1 MKNLVILLVILGVIW
16 YWRSQK
22 AKRPPTAP
30 PPEAPP
36 KTGSVAMGACAYC
49 KLHVPASELVQGQ
62 RGAYCSAEHL
72 RLAENG

>member
-49 KLHVPASELVQGQ
+49 KLHVPDSELVHGQ
-62 RGAYCSAEHL
+62 RGAYGRAERL
-72 RLAENG
+72 RLAEIG

>member
-30 PPEAPP
+30 PDAPR
-36 KTGSVAMGACAYC
+36 KADSVAMGACAYC
-49 KLHVPASELVQGQ
+49 KLHVPDSELVQGQ

>member
-16 YWRSQK
+16 YRRSHK

-30 PPEAPP
+30 PPEAPH
-36 KTGSVAMGACAYC
+36 KADSVAMGACAYC
-49 KLHVPASELVQGQ
+49 KLHVPDSELVQGQ
-62 RGAYCSAEHL
+62 HGAYCSAEHL

>member
-16 YWRSQK
+16 YWRSHK
-22 AKRPPTAP
+22 AKLPPTAP

-36 KTGSVAMGACAYC
+36 KAGSVAMSACAYC
-49 KLHVPASELVQGQ
+49 KLHVPDSELVQGQ
-62 RGAYCSAEHL
+62 HGAYCSAEHL

>member
-22 AKRPPTAP
+22 NKRPPTAP
-30 PPEAPP
+30 PDAPR
-36 KTGSVAMGACAYC
+36 KAGSVAMGACAYC

-62 RGAYCSAEHL
+62 HGAYCSAEHL